1 MDYAELPEKVTIIRE
16 KIAGAVQRGGHN
28 QNVDIVAVTK
38 THSSSA
44 VMAAWD
50 AGLRD
55 CGENRV
61 QEAIEKMQEVTVPV
75 SWHLIGHLQRNKVSA
90 LGHFSLLHSLDR
102 SRLADAIN
110 AFGLKTGRPVSA
122 LVQVNTSGEETKGG
136 YSNDELIAEADRL
149 AAMPGLL
156 IRGVMTM
163 APYDASESV
172 LRKTFQGAF
181 RARDILRAA
190 GHPAD
195 HLSMGMSGD
204 YEIAVEEGATIV
216 RLGSILFGERE

>member
-16 KIAGAVQRGGHN
+16 KIADAVRRGGHG
-28 QNVDIVAVTK
+28 QKVDIVAVTK

-44 VMAAWD
+44 VTAAWY

-61 QEAIEKMQEVTVPV
+61 QEAIDKMKEVEVPV

-90 LGHFSLLHSLDR
+90 LGKFSLLHSLDR

-110 AFGLKTGRPVSA
+110 AFGLKSGRAINA
-122 LVQVNTSGEETKGG
+122 LVQVNTSGEDTKGG

-149 AAMPGLL
+149 ITMSG
-156 IRGVMTM
+156 INIKGVMTM
-163 APYDASESV
+163 APYDASEST

-181 RARDILRAA
+181 QAREILRAA
-190 GHPAD
+190 GHTAD